1 MRPPLVE
8 QNAQG
13 EGGLLAGRVGCPDKQ
28 GFNIG
33 RRAVDHFLG
42 DFADD
47 AFLSLLVP
55 MLAQDAHCARRRD
68 HGNILYL
75 SGKGHV
81 IEPIGNVRCKS
92 IFIFLV
98 IIGFIKRRPTIAIA
112 LLLGSRGVALN
123 LPVLRVWLIF
133 PIFGAQINLRRI
145 SLIAQEKK
153 FSPICDDHKCI
164 MRYIHNG
171 LTRCPRACS
180 AGQARAV
187 RAAWGLG
194 REIRWLTNRVY
205 QHC

>member
-1 MRPPLVE
+1 ME

-133 PIFGAQINLRRI
+133 PIFYGELLDGKPFGVILLILRNLAVVAI
-145 SLIAQEKK
+145 LVWSNMQLMKLGKK
-153 FSPICDDHKCI
+153 QLALK
-164 MRYIHNG
+164 
-171 LTRCPRACS
+171 
-180 AGQARAV
+180 
-187 RAAWGLG
+187 
-194 REIRWLTNRVY
+194 
-205 QHC
+205 